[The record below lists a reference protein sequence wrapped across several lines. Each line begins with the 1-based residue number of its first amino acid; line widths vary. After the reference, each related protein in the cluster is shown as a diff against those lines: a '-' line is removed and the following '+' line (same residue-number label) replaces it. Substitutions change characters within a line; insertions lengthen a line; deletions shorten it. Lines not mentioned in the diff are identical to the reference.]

1 MRGDKPG
8 EQFFLIMPF
17 PISYPSNFHSI
28 ETDLQL
34 KRKAVGTTGTLEISK
49 EVLFFHYDKYKNL
62 RR

>member
-34 KRKAVGTTGTLEISK
+34 KKKAVGTTGTLEISE
-49 EVLFFHYDKYKNL
+49 EVLFFPL
-62 RR
+62 